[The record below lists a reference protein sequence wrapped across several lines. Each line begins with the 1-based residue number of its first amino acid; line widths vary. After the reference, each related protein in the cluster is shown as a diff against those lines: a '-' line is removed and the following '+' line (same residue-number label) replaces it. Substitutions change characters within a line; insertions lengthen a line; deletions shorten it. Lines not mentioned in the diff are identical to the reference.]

1 MVILEALTIEF
12 DNAQT
17 IRLLVDKSMKPY
29 TKLRHIDIHSH
40 WLKQEVQRGLIQ
52 IRWVQTKEMVAD
64 GLTKVLSSAQKYDS
78 IVRMTDIKD
87 QKDLLVSIKRAKDA
101 LQHLQTDPEYSEVYW
116 FGADV
121 TWYVQGCFC

>member
-1 MVILEALTIEF
+1 
-12 DNAQT
+12 
-17 IRLLVDKSMKPY
+17 
-29 TKLRHIDIHSH
+29 
-40 WLKQEVQRGLIQ
+40 
-52 IRWVQTKEMVAD
+52 MVAD

-101 LQHLQTDPEYSEVYW
+101 LQHLQTDPEYGEVYW

-121 TWYVQGCFC
+121 T